1 MTEETPNHE
10 TFNIIDALQ
19 GVDYPEDSVDVF
31 MSDNLMYLISK
42 ANDELRL
49 AELRKEEDK
58 VKEIRE
64 KLDNLREQASI
75 VKFTFHVRSIP
86 RDQMKAILTKLDND
100 FPPEKDLMGRD
111 VSNPERDE
119 AFMSRQWAAH
129 IVRIVNPNGAVQVG
143 ISEEDAEKLRGHMPQ
158 SALEAVQRT
167 MDALYEGAKKGYET
181 SIQDV
186 NFLSGA
192 SPEA

>member
-58 VKEIRE
+58 VKEIQE

-119 AFMSRQWAAH
+119 TFMSRQWAAH

-192 SPEA
+192 SHEA

>member
-31 MSDNLMYLISK
+31 MSDNLMFLISK

-58 VKEIRE
+58 VKEIQE

-86 RDQMKAILTKLDND
+86 RDQIKAILTKLDAD
-100 FPPEKDLMGRD
+100 FPPEKDLMGRE
-111 VSNPERDE
+111 VPNPERDE
-119 AFMSRQWAAH
+119 SFMARQWAAH

-143 ISEEDAEKLRGHMPQ
+143 ISEEDADKLRGHMPQ

-167 MDALYEGAKKGYET
+167 MDSLYEGAKKGYET

-192 SPEA
+192 SQEA